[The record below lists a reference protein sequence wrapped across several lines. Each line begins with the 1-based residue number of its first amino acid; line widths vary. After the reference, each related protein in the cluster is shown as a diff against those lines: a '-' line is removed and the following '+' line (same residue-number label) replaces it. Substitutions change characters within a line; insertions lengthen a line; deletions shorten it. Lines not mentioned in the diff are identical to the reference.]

1 MKLRFNDA
9 LRLAAEVANDPAL
22 PHDPPV
28 GVIRDIYGQLRFAV
42 NAHRPEGMADSDD
55 EATDAVGLRY
65 PQAAHAILMDGTQRL
80 GAYASAGQV
89 LYRDDFS
96 FPDEVFANADW
107 FDTVVPGL
115 TTDDGSAT
123 PDLTVKLLERQ
134 VIAQDWLRTHSFK
147 PDQCAPR
154 VVFYGLKGGVGRSS
168 ALAMTA
174 YRLARQGRRV
184 LLLDFDLESPGLSGL
199 LLPPDRVAQA
209 GLIDWFIEDG
219 VASDDSLLGDLV
231 ADSPL
236 AEHTHGA
243 IRVATAMGQGEPA
256 YLSKLARVYASVPSA
271 TGPKSFADRMTR
283 LVDLLE
289 AQEAPDVILID
300 SRAGLHDVAAIAISR
315 LATVALLFASDTEQN
330 WQGYRQL
337 FSHWQHRPAVL
348 KDVRERLVMVQAML
362 PESDAVR
369 RADAFLERA
378 YELFSE
384 HLYDQIDPGDAAL
397 NDAFTFDLHNQDAPH
412 FPMRI
417 RWNARFQEFNP
428 LQGRDAGGVDDQ
440 DIDLTFGPFID
451 ELIAALP
458 GLDHASQ

>member
-1 MKLRFNDA
+1 VKLRFNDA

-22 PHDPPV
+22 PANPAV

-42 NAHRPEGMADSDD
+42 NAHRPEGMAEGDD
-55 EATDAVGLRY
+55 EVVVAPGLRY
-65 PQAAHAILMDGTQRL
+65 PQPAHQILMEGTRRL
-80 GAYASAGQV
+80 GGYASASQV

-96 FPDEVFANADW
+96 FPDEVFSNADW
-107 FDTVVPGL
+107 FATVVPGP
-115 TTDDGSAT
+115 TAEDGSAT
-123 PDLTVKLLERQ
+123 SDLTVRLLERQ
-134 VIAQDWLRTHSFK
+134 VIAQDWLRTQAFK
-147 PDQCAPR
+147 PAGRAPR

-199 LLPPDRVAQA
+199 LLPPDRVAPA
-209 GLIDWFIEDG
+209 GLIDWFIEEAVAHDDG
-219 VASDDSLLGDLV
+219 LLADLV
-231 ADSPL
+231 SDSPL

-271 TGPKSFADRMTR
+271 GGPQSFADRMTR

-289 AQEAPDVILID
+289 QQEAPDVILID

-315 LATVALLFASDTEQN
+315 LATVALLFASDTEQS

-348 KDVRERLVMVQAML
+348 RDVRDRLVMVQAML
-362 PESDAVR
+362 PEMDAVR
-369 RADAFLERA
+369 RADAFLERSYA
-378 YELFSE
+378 LFSE
-384 HLYDQIDPGDAAL
+384 HLYDQIDPGDGAPD
-397 NDAFTFDLHNQDAPH
+397 DAFTYDLHNQDAPH
-412 FPMRI
+412 YPMRI

-440 DIDLTFGPFID
+440 DIELTFGPFID

-458 GLDHASQ
+458 GIGHASR